1 MIPIRDE
8 NPATLTPV
16 ITVLVLLTCVGVFLW
31 QLSLGRANQLAVL
44 SLGLTPKV
52 LFGLASLPSELTLV
66 PPVATVFSSMFLHGS
81 ILHIASNMLYLWVF
95 GDNVESELGHV
106 GFALFYLA
114 CGVAAALAQAI
125 PDPTSTVPM
134 IGASGAISGILGA
147 YMILF
152 PTAKVSVVFPPFFFI
167 RPVPL
172 PAVLVLGAWFALQ
185 LLSSQAVSAGE
196 GGGGVAFRA
205 HIGGFIAG
213 ILFLSVFPRR
223 KHRPQAS

>member
-16 ITVLVLLTCVGVFLW
+16 ITVLVLAACIGVFLW
-31 QLSLGRANQLAVL
+31 QLSLGSANQLAVF
-44 SLGLTPKV
+44 SLGLTPRV
-52 LFGLASLPSELTLV
+52 LFGLASLPPQLELV
-66 PPVATVFSSMFLHGS
+66 PPLATVFSSMFLHGS

-95 GDNVESELGHV
+95 GDNVESELGHA

-114 CGVAAALAQAI
+114 CGVAAALAQAV
-125 PDPTSTVPM
+125 PDPTSAVPM

-147 YMILF
+147 YMVLF
-152 PTAKVSVVFPPFFFI
+152 PTAKVMVVFPPFFFL

-172 PAVLVLGAWFALQ
+172 PAVLVLGAWFVLQ
-185 LLSSQAVSAGE
+185 LLASQGAPAGD
-196 GGGGVAFRA
+196 GGGVAFRA

-213 ILFLSVFPRR
+213 ILLLSVFPRR
-223 KHRPQAS
+223 RPRPQAS

>member
-16 ITVLVLLTCVGVFLW
+16 ITVVVLIACVGVFLW

-66 PPVATVFSSMFLHGS
+66 PPAATVFSSMFLHGS
-81 ILHIASNMLYLWVF
+81 ILHIGSNMLYLWVF

-106 GFALFYLA
+106 GFALFYLT

-152 PTAKVSVVFPPFFFI
+152 PTAKVSVVFPPFFFL
-167 RPVPL
+167 RPIPL

-185 LLSSQAVSAGE
+185 LLSSQAAPVGE

-213 ILFLSVFPRR
+213 ILLLSVFPRR
-223 KHRPQAS
+223 KHRPQVS

>member
-16 ITVLVLLTCVGVFLW
+16 ITVLVLIACVGVFVW

-81 ILHIASNMLYLWVF
+81 ILHIGSNMLYLWVF

-152 PTAKVSVVFPPFFFI
+152 PTAKVSVLFPPFFFL
-167 RPVPL
+167 RPIPL

-185 LLSSQAVSAGE
+185 LLASQAAPVGE

-213 ILFLSVFPRR
+213 ILLLSVFPRR